1 MAYFSYK
8 QTFAHTDL
16 FNFKFVLL
24 IDYFKTPVMTVE
36 MNSEL
41 QNSVTA
47 NNTLF
52 TLTKEQLALFGAQHE
67 LLILESDIS
76 VIWKKISSIITDN

>member
-1 MAYFSYK
+1 
-8 QTFAHTDL
+8 
-16 FNFKFVLL
+16 
-24 IDYFKTPVMTVE
+24 MTVE

-76 VIWKKISSIITDN
+76 IIWKKISSINTDN